1 MSDQVGI
8 ACTLMRGGTSRG
20 PYFLRSDLPGDE
32 TLRDG
37 VLLAAMGSPDHRQID
52 GIGGATTLTSKVA
65 MVSPSDQPGVDVDYL
80 FAQVS
85 VDKALVDTAPS
96 CGNMLAGVG
105 PFAIEQ
111 GLVRAQDGE
120 TTVQIYN
127 VNTRSLIEA
136 VIQTPG
142 GEVSYEG
149 DAAIDGVP
157 GTAAPIRLR
166 FRSIAGSKTKG
177 LLPTGKP
184 IDVIDGVEVTCMD
197 VAMPMVLMRASDMD
211 KTGYETKAELDADKD
226 LFKRMEAIRR
236 KAGALMG
243 LGDVADKVIPKIG
256 LLARPRSGGAI
267 TSRYFVPHD
276 CHAAHAV
283 TGGIC
288 VATCA
293 VMRGT
298 VADGLSAAEEKSPQ
312 IIVIEHPM
320 GQIEVE
326 LAVTGFDAGLDVEY
340 GGTMRTARKLFS
352 GQVFVPARLFE
363 EKRSKVETRQAA
375 E

>member
-1 MSDQVGI
+1 MADQVGI
-8 ACTLMRGGTSRG
+8 PCTLMRGGTSRG
-20 PYFLRSDLPGDE
+20 PYFLRSDLPSDAA
-32 TLRDG
+32 LRDK
-37 VLLAAMGSPDHRQID
+37 VLLAAMGSPDQRQID

-65 MVSPSDQPGVDVDYL
+65 MVSPSQQPGADVDYL

-85 VDKALVDTAPS
+85 VDKAIVDTAPS

-111 GLVRAQDGE
+111 GLVPAQDGE

-127 VNTRSLIEA
+127 VNTKSLIEA

-142 GEVSYEG
+142 GEVTYEG

-157 GTAAPIRLR
+157 GTAAPIKLR
-166 FRSIAGSKTKG
+166 FRSIAGSKTGK
-177 LLPTGKP
+177 LLPTGNR

-197 VAMPMVLMRASDMD
+197 VAMPMVLMRASDLG

-226 LFKRMEAIRR
+226 LFARMEPIRR
-236 KAGALMG
+236 EASKLMG

-256 LLARPRSGGAI
+256 LLAAPRAAGAI

-283 TGGIC
+283 TGAIC

-298 VADGLSAAEEKSPQ
+298 VADGLSKVRRQSPDV
-312 IIVIEHPM
+312 IVIEHPM

-326 LAVTGFDAGLDVEY
+326 LAVTGFDADLDVEY
-340 GGTMRTARKLFS
+340 GGTLRTARKLFV
-352 GQVFVPARLFE
+352 GQVFVPARIFAA
-363 EKRSKVETRQAA
+363 RTMQTAARQAA

>member
-1 MSDQVGI
+1 MSDQRAI
-8 ACTLMRGGTSRG
+8 PCTLMRGGTSRG
-20 PYFLRSDLPGDE
+20 PYFLRADLPTD
-32 TLRDG
+32 TALRDR

-65 MVSPSDQPGVDVDYL
+65 IVSPSEQPGADVDYL

-85 VDKALVDTAPS
+85 VDKALVDTNPS

-111 GLVRAQDGE
+111 GLVPAQEGE
-120 TTVQIYN
+120 TLVRIYN

-136 VIQTPG
+136 VILTPG
-142 GEVSYEG
+142 GEVAYDG
-149 DAAIDGVP
+149 DTAIDGVP

-166 FRSIAGSKTKG
+166 FRDIAGSKTGK
-177 LLPTGKP
+177 LLPTGRP

-197 VAMPMVLMRASDMD
+197 VAMPMVIMRAGDLG
-211 KTGYETKAELDADKD
+211 KTGYETKAELDADKA
-226 LFKRMEAIRR
+226 LFARMEPIRR
-236 KAGALMG
+236 KAGLLMG

-256 LLARPRSGGAI
+256 LIAPPRSGGAI

-288 VATCA
+288 IATCA

-298 VADGLSAAEEKSPQ
+298 VADGISVVRRTSPDV
-312 IIVIEHPM
+312 IVIEHPM
-320 GQIEVE
+320 GRMEIELSVD
-326 LAVTGFDAGLDVEY
+326 GFDADMRFDY
-340 GGTMRTARKLFS
+340 GGTIRTARKLFA
-352 GQVFVPARLFE
+352 GHVFVPARIFA
-363 EKRSKVETRQAA
+363 SHATATPTREAA